1 MMLHRTDPR
10 AERPPI
16 TIRDV
21 ATASPDG
28 ISLQGRA
35 WSVAEPRAVL
45 LIAHGLGEHGGSYA
59 RFAQE
64 LASSLGIEVAS
75 FDFRGSGRSGGRR
88 GFVRTYDELT
98 ADLVA
103 AIDWAA
109 RERPGLPR
117 FLMGHSNGGLVAIR
131 SVQNRALPISGLIL
145 SNPSIRLS
153 IKVPGWKLAVAEVL
167 RRLAPRVTLPSGL
180 NYDSLTRDP
189 EAIAAIEQDTLRHDR
204 VSAPLYFGMSH
215 AGPEALSRAG
225 EIKLPTLMLIS
236 EADPIIDPASG
247 RMFFEKLGT
256 ADKTLR
262 SYPGMRHEP
271 LNELGREAVVA
282 DIERWLSDRL
292 G

>member
-1 MMLHRTDPR
+1 MLHRPDPP

-21 ATASPDG
+21 ATSSPDG

-35 WSVAEPRAVL
+35 WSVAEPRAIL

-59 RFAQE
+59 RFAKE
-64 LASSLGIEVAS
+64 LAPSMGIEVVS

-98 ADLVA
+98 TDLVA
-103 AIDWAA
+103 AIDWAT
-109 RERPGLPR
+109 RECAGLPR
-117 FLMGHSNGGLVAIR
+117 FLLGHSNGGLVAIR
-131 SVQNRALPISGLIL
+131 SVQNRDLPISGLIL
-145 SNPSIRLS
+145 SNPSIRLA

-167 RRLAPRVTLPSGL
+167 RRVAPRVTLPSGL
-180 NYDSLTRDP
+180 NNDYLTRDP
-189 EAIAAIEQDTLRHDR
+189 EAIAAIAQDALRHDR
-204 VSAPLYFGMSH
+204 VSAPLYFGMSN

-225 EIKLPTLMLIS
+225 EIKLPTLMLIG
-236 EADPIIDPASG
+236 EADPIIDPSAG
-247 RMFFEKLGT
+247 RLFFEKLGST
-256 ADKTLR
+256 DKTLR
-262 SYPGMRHEP
+262 TYPEMRHEP
-271 LNELGREAVVA
+271 LNELGREAVVS